1 MTTRA
6 TRIATVSL
14 IAALIPS
21 ALIAPAHGHVDPA
34 LQQHVDANERHA
46 PAGESATLTAG
57 HADIGPTITDDG
69 GARTMSL
76 KVRDDHAQPPV
87 WRELSDV
94 TVNVPDHAA
103 ITLPDDRAYDFTGGE
118 AGKPVWVL
126 PQTEATDVP
135 WLGWNTQHPGLIE
148 SGAQGV
154 TLSLTQVEGP
164 GQFSLFLQNGGFEA
178 PQVLWNSA
186 ENLPQDLWVDMNT
199 HTHANWVFSAPGT
212 YELTVTATATG
223 ADGTEYSATA
233 PLRFEVGSEQ
243 ARAEYTPASSTT
255 WLYIVA
261 AAVIIAVLV
270 GAAVAVRRRRSAGG
284 ERA

>member
-1 MTTRA
+1 MITRTTR
-6 TRIATVSL
+6 IV
-14 IAALIPS
+14 AALLPYG
-21 ALIAPAHGHVDPA
+21 AFAHAQDGAVDPA
-34 LQQHVDANERHA
+34 LQQHVDTNEDHA
-46 PAGESATLTAG
+46 PAGQAATLTAG
-57 HADIGPTITDDG
+57 HADIGPTLTGDG
-69 GARTMSL
+69 ASRTMSL

-94 TVNVPDHAA
+94 TVAVPDHAA

-118 AGKPVWVL
+118 AGTPVWVL
-126 PQTEATDVP
+126 PQTEATDIP

-154 TLSLTQVEGP
+154 TLSLTNVEGP
-164 GQFSLFLQNGGFEA
+164 GRFSLFLQNGGFEA

-186 ENLPQDLWVDMNT
+186 EHLPQDLWVDMNT

-223 ADGTEYSATA
+223 ADGSTYTASA
-233 PLRFEVGSEQ
+233 PLRFEVGSEH
-243 ARAEYTPASSTT
+243 ARAEYSPASSNT
-255 WLYIVA
+255 WLY
-261 AAVIIAVLV
+261 VLV
-270 GAAVAVRRRRSAGG
+270 AVVVLALLIGVAVVVRRRRTTGG